1 MGRRKKA
8 NPSGNQPY
16 PDTIAGRRT
25 NRNVQS
31 TYQRPPQEEVE
42 EAASRRLQQPDGI
55 VPENTAPS
63 TKNASSP
70 PRSQRST
77 FQDAAER
84 DSPADRVDLR
94 HDRKADPRGRLEA
107 CMSGAS
113 QQARLH
119 VGCNREA
126 KPATGRPG

>member
-8 NPSGNQPY
+8 NPSGNQPD

-42 EAASRRLQQPDGI
+42 EAASPHLQQPEGI

-63 TKNASSP
+63 TTNASSP
-70 PRSQRST
+70 PRSHHYQIN
-77 FQDAAER
+77 FLGLQIF
-84 DSPADRVDLR
+84 
-94 HDRKADPRGRLEA
+94 
-107 CMSGAS
+107 
-113 QQARLH
+113 
-119 VGCNREA
+119 RE
-126 KPATGRPG
+126 